1 LWVILQIATTLQVPV
16 SYFFDNAPVVS
27 ERPKISGADASL
39 DYLAK
44 FVTSAEGLA
53 LCKAFMSI
61 KDSAMR
67 RRIVALAEALSELD

>member
-67 RRIVALAEALSELD
+67 RLIVALAEAPSEPD